1 LVFEHDNF
9 RALIKKRVSFNF
21 SKVSLRLDLCESLFS
36 SFSIDLGT
44 KALLNSLRKNEAID
58 YSKILDLGCGYGSIG
73 LFLKAQ
79 EPSRKVHMVDRDAL
93 AVDFALHNASLNRLD
108 VSVYPSLDYENVEGF
123 FSLILTNFPAKIA
136 VKGLQ
141 IFVYGASTYLSS
153 NGVLAMVVV
162 RELAE
167 KLDHILDN
175 RMIRVLY
182 QEDKKE
188 YCIRHVVFNE
198 KIPQPIGK
206 YERQKMRLKLSKSYT
221 VKTSFGLPEFDNL
234 GYGTQCM
241 LSILKGM
248 KGYGSVFMLEPGQG
262 HSTIAI
268 MDILKPKELVLASRD
283 LLSLNFAEQN
293 VASNF
298 DFEPQTMLVSCLKE
312 PPEQELTVW
321 SVLRKKDLTLNACNF
336 KVLLKGDRPL
346 LVFGERGVLR
356 TLLRKAPVIV
366 LKEKIYKNYCAQL
379 LKPKK

>member
-1 LVFEHDNF
+1 
-9 RALIKKRVSFNF
+9 
-21 SKVSLRLDLCESLFS
+21 
-36 SFSIDLGT
+36 
-44 KALLNSLRKNEAID
+44 
-58 YSKILDLGCGYGSIG
+58 
-73 LFLKAQ
+73 
-79 EPSRKVHMVDRDAL
+79 MVDRDAL

-221 VKTSFGLPEFDNL
+221 VKTSFGLPEFDSL

-262 HSTIAI
+262 YSTIAI